1 MASKK
6 TVLLV
11 VNPIAGGKDKAAIVK
26 AAQDR
31 ADELG
36 YGWIEYET
44 DGEEDIR
51 KIKSLYQDRQPA
63 RVLVAGGDGTIKMTA
78 EALQEYNVPLG
89 ILPSGSANGL
99 AVDLGFPAR
108 IEEYLD
114 IAFGDHFLELDM
126 ILING
131 QRSLHL
137 SDLGLNAELIKN
149 YEQSTIR
156 GKLGYA
162 LQTVNTL
169 TDDPVVFNAVVE
181 VNGQKTEVATKLVV
195 IANSQKYGTGVTV
208 NPVGSMDDGKFEIV
222 LFRNLDLI
230 TVGKII
236 AGNMPLDTGEVEIIT
251 ASKATITT
259 DIDVHFQVD
268 GEYCGEVSRL
278 EIEILPR
285 QMKVAAPPPV

>member
-11 VNPIAGGKDKAAIVK
+11 VNPISGGKDKAAIIK
-26 AAQDR
+26 AAQSR
-31 ADELG
+31 AEELG
-36 YGWIEYET
+36 YDWTEYET
-44 DGEEDIR
+44 DGKNDIDE
-51 KIKSLYQDRQPA
+51 IKSLYKKLKPN

-78 EALQEYNVPLG
+78 EALQENDVVIG
-89 ILPSGSANGL
+89 ILPAGSANGL
-99 AVDLGFPAR
+99 AVDLGFPTG
-108 IEEYLD
+108 IEDYLD
-114 IAFGDHFLELDM
+114 IAFGDHFLEIDM

-131 QRSLHL
+131 HRSLHL
-137 SDLGLNAELIKN
+137 SDVGLNAELIKN
-149 YEQSTIR
+149 YEKSTIR

-169 TDDPVVFNAVVE
+169 TDEPVVFKACVE
-181 VNGQKTEVATKLVV
+181 VNGQKTEVETKLVV

-251 ASKATITT
+251 ASQAIVTT
-259 DIDVHFQVD
+259 DIPVHFQVD
-268 GEYCGEVSRL
+268 GEYCGEISRL
-278 EIEILPR
+278 DIEILPR
-285 QMKVAAPPPV
+285 QLKVAAPNP

>member
-11 VNPIAGGKDKAAIVK
+11 VNPISGGKDKAAIIK
-26 AAQDR
+26 AAQSR
-31 ADELG
+31 AEELG
-36 YGWIEYET
+36 YGWTEYET
-44 DGEEDIR
+44 DGENDIEE
-51 KIKSLYQDRQPA
+51 IKSLYRKINPD

-78 EALQEYNVPLG
+78 EALQEYDIVIG
-89 ILPSGSANGL
+89 ILPAGSANGL
-99 AVDLGFPAR
+99 AVDLGFPTG
-108 IEEYLD
+108 IEDYLD
-114 IAFGDHFLELDM
+114 IAFGDHFVEIDM

-131 QRSLHL
+131 HRSLHL
-137 SDLGLNAELIKN
+137 SDVGLNAELIKN

-169 TDDPVVFNAVVE
+169 TDDPVVFKACVE
-181 VNGQKTEVATKLVV
+181 VNGQKTEVETKLVV

-236 AGNMPLDTGEVEIIT
+236 TGNMPLDTGEVEIIT
-251 ASKATITT
+251 ASEAIVTT
-259 DIDVHFQVD
+259 DIPVHFQVD
-268 GEYCGEVSRL
+268 GEYCGEIGRL

-285 QMKVAAPPPV
+285 QLKVAAPNP